1 MCAQC
6 NNKKSHIHTIKPT
19 GSHAGSVR
27 VEAGR
32 AGDDCCAS
40 APQTSSAGLSGDAS
54 GSDSGGDDDDPAGQ
68 PRISAIQPSPHALQP
83 AALTIAPAV
92 RLTGSETDHT
102 HDSSETQDRPD
113 SACVSTCC
121 SKPAPQ
127 APEQDVLRDAAAD
140 SHTLSWKVQNMDCPS
155 CAGKLEKA
163 VSAIEG
169 VYSAKVMFATEKL
182 LVNCGNQALATVI
195 EAKASDT
202 GFPLVSTQRPS
213 EPAPQSFWRRNGAIL
228 TIALMMLA
236 SFVIS
241 RVSET
246 FGLAAFTATT
256 ILGLFPI
263 VRKAVAQAK
272 GGSPFS
278 IETLM
283 SVAAIGA
290 LYLGET
296 AEAAMVLLLFLL
308 GEQLEGYASARA
320 RSGVKALMD
329 LVPEQATLIRA
340 DGSKIKVAAEALAP
354 GDVIEVAPGGRL
366 PADGELMDISASFDE
381 SALTGESVP
390 VERLPGESV
399 MAGSLVAD
407 KVVRLKIVSAQ
418 GENAI
423 DRILHLIEDAESRKA
438 PLERFI
444 DRFSRWYTPAMIALA
459 ALVIVIPPMFFA
471 QSWEAW
477 LYKGLT
483 LLLIACPCALV
494 ISIPAAITSGL
505 AAAAR
510 RGALIKGGAALE
522 QLGRIDMVAFDKT
535 GTLTQGKPVM
545 TDLVSWDSDEARLL
559 QQAAAVEDGSMHP
572 LAQAVV
578 KAAASRGLTVL
589 QAEHREALPGRGIM
603 GVVDGDAL
611 LLVAVDRMPDE
622 ICLSAVQQAEA
633 EALEA
638 QGKTLVVAIR
648 NREPVGLIAWR
659 DNLREETP
667 QAVQQLSA
675 MGIRSVMLTGD
686 NPRAAA
692 AIAGEIKIDYRAGL
706 LPADKVREVELANQ
720 HSKVAM
726 VGDGINDAPAMK
738 TAAIGIAMGG
748 GTDVALETADA
759 ALTHDRVVELPAMIA
774 LSRATLANIRQ
785 NIGLALGLKALFL
798 VTTLLGFTGLWVA
811 VLADSGATAL
821 VTLNALRLLRFKP
834 RYER

>member
-6 NNKKSHIHTIKPT
+6 NNKKSHIHTVKPIGAQT
-19 GSHAGSVR
+19 GSVR

-32 AGDDCCAS
+32 DPQGCCAS
-40 APQTSSAGLSGDAS
+40 ASVQTVSADQGSEAS
-54 GSDSGGDDDDPAGQ
+54 GSDSGGDEEPAGR
-68 PRISAIQPSPHALQP
+68 PRISAIHPSANVLQP
-83 AALTIAPAV
+83 AAFKCSPAA
-92 RLTGSETDHT
+92 LNTGPETDHAHHSSVP
-102 HDSSETQDRPD
+102 HDHGKSG
-113 SACVSTCC
+113 TCC
-121 SKPAPQ
+121 STSHTAEENEPESLFQ
-127 APEQDVLRDAAAD
+127 ASAD
-140 SHTLSWKVQNMDCPS
+140 SHSLSWKIQNMDCPS

-163 VSAIEG
+163 ISAIEG
-169 VYSAKVMFATEKL
+169 VYTVKVMFATEKL
-182 LVNCGNQALATVI
+182 MVSCGDQALATVI
-195 EAKASDT
+195 ESKASDT
-202 GFPLVSTQRPS
+202 GFPLISSQQSS
-213 EPAPQSFWRRNGAIL
+213 EPAPQGFWRRNAAIL
-228 TIALMMLA
+228 SIAFMMLA
-236 SFVIS
+236 SFLVS
-241 RVSET
+241 QVSET

-256 ILGLFPI
+256 ILGLIPI
-263 VRKAVAQAK
+263 VRKAVALAK

-329 LVPEQATLIRA
+329 LVPEQATLVRP
-340 DGSKIKVAAEALAP
+340 DGTKVKVAAEALAP

-522 QLGRIDMVAFDKT
+522 QLGRIDLVAFDKT

-545 TDLVSWDSDEARLL
+545 TDLVSWDGDEARLL

-578 KAAASRGLTVL
+578 KAAASRGLPVPH
-589 QAEHREALPGRGIM
+589 AEHREALPGRGIM
-603 GVVDGDAL
+603 GVVDGDSL
-611 LLVAVDRMPDE
+611 LLVAADRLPEE
-622 ICLSAVQQAEA
+622 IQLTVAQQAEA

-667 QAVQQLSA
+667 QAVRQLHA

-720 HSKVAM
+720 HAKVAM

-759 ALTHDRVVELPAMIA
+759 ALTHDRVAELPAMIA

-834 RYER
+834 RFER

>member
-6 NNKKSHIHTIKPT
+6 NNKKSHIHSIKPT
-19 GSHAGSVR
+19 ASQAASVR
-27 VEAGR
+27 VEPGR
-32 AGDDCCAS
+32 EPDSCCAS
-40 APQTSSAGLSGDAS
+40 AGQTVSVAAGGDT
-54 GSDSGGDDDDPAGQ
+54 SGGDPGSDDEPARR
-68 PRISAIQPSPHALQP
+68 PRISAIYPSPYTLQP
-83 AALTIAPAV
+83 TAFQCAPAAEV
-92 RLTGSETDHT
+92 IPSEPDHT
-102 HDSSETQDRPD
+102 HHSSDAQHHPD
-113 SACVSTCC
+113 SATAGTCC
-121 SKPAPQ
+121 RSRPAESS
-127 APEQDVLRDAAAD
+127 EQDVLFQPSSD

-163 VSAIEG
+163 ISTLDG
-169 VYSAKVMFATEKL
+169 VHSAKVMFATEKL
-182 LVNCGNQALATVI
+182 VVSCGDQTLAAAI
-195 EAKASDT
+195 ETRASDT
-202 GFPLVSTQRPS
+202 GFPLISTGQPS
-213 EPAPQSFWRRNGAIL
+213 EPAPQSFWRRNAAIL
-228 TIALMMLA
+228 TIAIMMLA
-236 SFVIS
+236 SFLIS

-256 ILGLFPI
+256 VLGLIPI
-263 VRKAVAQAK
+263 VRKAIVLGK

-308 GEQLEGYASARA
+308 GEQLEGYASSRA

-329 LVPEQATLIRA
+329 LVPEQATRIRA
-340 DGSKIKVAAEALAP
+340 DGSKVKVAAATLVP

-366 PADGELMDISASFDE
+366 PADGELLDVPASFDE
-381 SALTGESVP
+381 SALSGESVP

-399 MAGSLVAD
+399 MAGALVAD
-407 KVVRLKIVSAQ
+407 KVIRLKIVSAQ

-459 ALVIVIPPMFFA
+459 ALVIVIPPVLLA
-471 QSWEAW
+471 QPWEAW

-545 TDLVSWDSDEARLL
+545 TDLVSWDGDEARLL

-578 KAAASRGLTVL
+578 KAAASRGLPSV

-603 GVVDGDAL
+603 GVVEGETL
-611 LLVAVDRMPDE
+611 LLVAADRLPE
-622 ICLSAVQQAEA
+622 ESRLTREQLATAAQ
-633 EALEA
+633 LEA
-638 QGKTLVVAIR
+638 QGKTLVVAVR

-692 AIAGEIKIDYRAGL
+692 AIAGEINIDYRAGL
-706 LPADKVREVELANQ
+706 LPADKVREVEQANQ
-720 HSKVAM
+720 RAQVAM

-759 ALTHDRVVELPAMIA
+759 ALTHDRVAELPAMIA

-798 VTTLLGFTGLWVA
+798 ITTLLGFTGLWVA

-821 VTLNALRLLRFKP
+821 VTLNALRLLQFKP
-834 RYER
+834 RDKR